1 MILLFLN
8 YDNAVDSSENEKPD
22 NNLVILTKLG
32 QILLIKEMWGKIS
45 IRSWRKLKG
54 KKVST
59 LSVVEGQAKLSLAL
73 L

>member
-8 YDNAVDSSENEKPD
+8 YDNAVDSSENEKPG
-22 NNLVILTKLG
+22 NNLVILTQLG
-32 QILLIKEMWGKIS
+32 QILLIKEMRGKIS